1 VKFLDSLEERALLML
16 RAPAGRPGV
25 GATVNYTI
33 DNCLNFAR
41 STLRNFDKRIAG
53 PTVLDYGCGPGW
65 QAVAIRIHCGAAK
78 VFGLDIR
85 DDWLVHGQSLAER
98 HGASREVQFGT
109 SVPDELAGHFDV
121 VLSLSAFEHY
131 RDPAAELARMRSFL
145 GPGGGRDPAL
155 VCRTLVLAFGQPLW
169 RLHPHSG
176 HEPACSVAEPVFSDR
191 ALLAL
196 RAKFRPGRPARLED
210 IEGGLNKMTL
220 AKFRRIV
227 RDSGLIVGDL
237 RYFPTLGLPLVSR
250 IPAIRE
256 LLTSAVSCALTV
268 PA

>member
-16 RAPAGRPGV
+16 RAPAGKPGV

-41 STLRNFDKRIAG
+41 STLRNFDKRVSG
-53 PTVLDYGCGPGW
+53 RTVLDYGCGPGW
-65 QAVAIRIHCGAAK
+65 QAVAMRIHCGAER

-85 DDWLVHGQSLAER
+85 DDWLLHGESLAER
-98 HGASREVQFGT
+98 HGCSPEVQFGN
-109 SVPDELAGHFDV
+109 SVPAELAGHFDA

-131 RDPAAELARMRSFL
+131 RHPAAELARMRSFL
-145 GPGGGRDPAL
+145 RPGGEILLSFAEP
-155 VCRTLVLAFGQPLW
+155 W
-169 RLHPHSG
+169 YSHSG
-176 HEPACSVAEPVFSDR
+176 SHFGGYTRIPGTSVPVPWLNLLFSDR

-196 RAKFRPGRPARLED
+196 RAKFRPGHPSRLED

-227 RDSGLIVGDL
+227 RASGLIAGDL

-256 LLTSAVSCALTV
+256 LLTSAVSCTLTV
-268 PA
+268 PG